1 MVAEFVKDAE
11 SRSPAPVARKISDNC
26 VSRGLLVY
34 PGGHYGNVV
43 AMLPPL
49 IASTEQL
56 ATAIQVLGEVL
67 GEIL

>member
-1 MVAEFVKDAE
+1 M
-11 SRSPAPVARKISDNC
+11 
-26 VSRGLLVY
+26 SRGLLVY